1 MDEYYYEQF
10 ETENGL
16 GLTVA
21 NPEFKEPLI
30 VENHFDSGEQGLL
43 DAVNMVVEAANA
55 EGTVR
60 FRYNMIARMVDTEA
74 RMPGLLVTGKGNG
87 AISTIKR
94 EWGIKRNTRR
104 WKTPH
109 IMEAVMFLAHLRQK
123 AAVRFE

>member
-1 MDEYYYEQF
+1 MEQYYEEF

-16 GLTVA
+16 ALTIA
-21 NPEFKEPLI
+21 DPEFKEPLI

-43 DAVNMVVEAANA
+43 DAVNKVVEAANA
-55 EGTVR
+55 GGTIPL
-60 FRYNMIARMVDTEA
+60 RYNMIARMVSMEA
-74 RMPGLLVTGKGNG
+74 RMPGTLVTGKGNG

-109 IMEAVMFLAHLRQK
+109 IMGAVMFLAHLRQK

>member
-16 GLTVA
+16 GLTIA

-30 VENHFDSGEQGLL
+30 VENHFDSGEQGLF
-43 DAVNMVVEAANA
+43 DAVNMVVEAAN
-55 EGTVR
+55 EKGTIPL
-60 FRYNMIARMVDTEA
+60 RYNMIARMVNMEA
-74 RMPGLLVTGKGNG
+74 QMPGILVTGKGNG

-104 WKTPH
+104 WKAPH